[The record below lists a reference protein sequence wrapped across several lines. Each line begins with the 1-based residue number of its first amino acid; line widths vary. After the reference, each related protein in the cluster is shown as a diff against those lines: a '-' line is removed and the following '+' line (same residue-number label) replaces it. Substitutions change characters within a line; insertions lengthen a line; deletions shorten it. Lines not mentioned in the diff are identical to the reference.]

1 MLLIDSKFFQAI
13 AFPMYIVIMLLQIVV
28 IIFAKEVNGAR
39 AWLEIGSFKLQ
50 PAEFCK
56 FATTLALSVY
66 LSKINIYVKKDSS
79 SIGELGSFF
88 SNLFQGRRLWS
99 IADLSMQQHIIP
111 LIFIF
116 VPVILILMQ
125 SDTGTAIVFFAL
137 FFILFREGIIGVLMY
152 VVLGLIFITIIT
164 LMLDKTATITILGCV
179 GLLFYAVFIKK
190 TEYAGLSIL
199 LIVIY
204 LIVRSKLNIN
214 PSLDTYVLL
223 IWVALNAVQN
233 FFIIES
239 WKKVEKFMI
248 MGVLLLSM
256 GYVYCVNFFYTIL
269 QPYQRKRIDIVL
281 GKIEDKT
288 IGFQTEQSLN
298 AIGSGGFFGKGYL
311 DGTHTK
317 GNWVPEQSTDYIF
330 CTVGEEWGFFGA
342 FIILGLFTALILRII
357 YKAERQRSKASRM
370 YGYGVAS
377 ILFFHILVNIGM
389 TVQLMPVIGIPLPF
403 FSYGGSSLMAFTILL
418 FIFIKFDSQRL
429 DVL

>member
-1 MLLIDSKFFQAI
+1 
-13 AFPMYIVIMLLQIVV
+13 
-28 IIFAKEVNGAR
+28 
-39 AWLEIGSFKLQ
+39 
-50 PAEFCK
+50 
-56 FATTLALSVY
+56 
-66 LSKINIYVKKDSS
+66 
-79 SIGELGSFF
+79 
-88 SNLFQGRRLWS
+88 
-99 IADLSMQQHIIP
+99 MQQHIIP

-152 VVLGLIFITIIT
+152 VVLGLIFIKIIT

-199 LIVIY
+199 LMVIY